1 MSIVPKKTLVQT
13 EITQYFKPRTTTY
26 VQSTLPQYYPFIE
39 IAVELF
45 PLATDIESQES
56 ERAIGSANSL
66 SRVFETPRSEC
77 RVRADQQGLFTRSQ
91 DTSVSRL
98 FPTNSTS
105 DKNIEN
111 MDVFGTSS
119 KKRSRPRSQS
129 PPTCSSGSCLGSI

>member
-13 EITQYFKPRTTTY
+13 EITQYFMPRTTIY

-45 PLATDIESQES
+45 PLATNIESQEP

-77 RVRADQQGLFTRSQ
+77 RVRVDQQGLFTRSQ

-98 FPTNSTS
+98 FPTNSMS
-105 DKNIEN
+105 NKNIEN

-119 KKRSRPRSQS
+119 KKRS
-129 PPTCSSGSCLGSI
+129 